1 MKFRLGLVMGFA
13 GGYYLGTMAGKE
25 RHEQINELL
34 RKARGSDTFETASE
48 KAKAVVDLGVE
59 RAKDVVEEKFS
70 DNDDNSV
77 TTATTG
83 NGMATGTRPPWPSA
97 PRP

>member
-1 MKFRLGLVMGFA
+1 MKFRLGLVIGFA
-13 GGYYLGTMAGKE
+13 GGSYPGPMAGRD
-25 RHEQINELL
+25 RHEQINQLL
-34 RKARGSDTFETASE
+34 QKARRSDTFETASE

-70 DNDDNSV
+70 DTDDSV
-77 TTATTG
+77 TAGTMG
-83 NGMATGTRPPWPSA
+83 NGMGTGARPPWPSA